1 MKRIILPALTCTLL
15 LSLSACGGGNADA
28 DGAGNGDEDTKI
40 SAANASG
47 GGTDPGPGGQ
57 LGAIRD
63 FRLTEDFLTRY
74 QAFSDEAAERPCELS
89 PAMPSGSG
97 ADEVGSIDEAAER
110 FAARPGVQEALDR
123 HGLTAREMLTGMIIL
138 VSAAAKDTMSQIP
151 GAEVHSDT
159 DIDSIVSPENMEF
172 YHEHKD
178 AYQRHVEKVAARQ
191 MAQNGGQI
199 PECMKS
205 Q

>member
-1 MKRIILPALTCTLL
+1 MKRIILPALTCTFL

-28 DGAGNGDEDTKI
+28 DGGANGEEDTQI
-40 SAANASG
+40 SAANAAG
-47 GGTDPGPGGQ
+47 GGTEPGAEGQ
-57 LGAIRD
+57 LAAIRD

-74 QAFSDEAAERPCELS
+74 QAFSDEAAERPCALS

-97 ADEVGSIDEAAER
+97 ADEARSIEEAAER

-123 HGLTAREMLTGMIIL
+123 HGLTAREMLTGMMIL

-151 GAEVHSDT
+151 GAEIHSDT
-159 DIDSIVSPENMEF
+159 DRIVSPENMEF
-172 YHEHKD
+172 YQKHKD
-178 AYQRHVEKVAARQ
+178 AYQRHVEEVAAQQ